1 MTRIKDLKDMSPQ
14 EWDAEITRE
23 LTEADIPIHKFRD
36 YDTPGFWP
44 KHTLK
49 AKLAEGKCCF
59 LRAERVWQLWCQI
72 PLATAEVIHLDPV
85 CCEGMRHGDGHNY
98 PISELSELT
107 YPINEACWM
116 TDEGVSLIRDEGWN
130 DQIKEVILH
139 DSPNSIIVA
148 DPTDP
153 AHGGK
158 PYVMGYN
165 FFTMEA
171 MKRFAEILRRHRV

>member
-14 EWDAEITRE
+14 EWDAEIIRE
-23 LTEADIPIHKFRD
+23 LTEAEIPVHKFRD

-49 AKLAEGKCCF
+49 ARLDEGKCSFARC
-59 LRAERVWQLWCQI
+59 ERVWLLWCQV

-85 CCEGMRHGDGHNY
+85 CREGMRHGKGYDYPFSDLPELRY
-98 PISELSELT
+98 PIV
-107 YPINEACWM
+107 EACWM
-116 TDEGVSLIRDEGWN
+116 TDDGVCLIRNEGWS

-139 DSPNSIIVA
+139 DSPRSIIVD

-165 FFTMEA
+165 FITTAA